1 MPYSALFAQSKSYF
15 THKVRGCQ
23 TFLQRIDKLF
33 YINISPAFPL
43 SSVPHLCFR
52 SDRVIAAEPDIAPRR
67 AARRGFIHAPRPA
80 RTSFLQKDLSP
91 PNTPDNFRGIA
102 AVISSVLRLRFR
114 IEPYSSPWIIGIRR
128 AARDTSL
135 LPAQARKA
143 RPSPA
148 PEFLFSEP
156 LYARARPPC
165 ASFGLTAPC
174 KHPHREPSA
183 YLPQSLLPPYRTPI
197 LSQTYKNRSSAIKLN
212 GEKQ

>member
-33 YINISPAFPL
+33 YINIPSAFLL

-52 SDRVIAAEPDIAPRR
+52 SDRVIAAEPDIVPRR
-67 AARRGFIHAPRPA
+67 VARRGFIHAPRPA

-128 AARDTSL
+128 AARDTTSFRPKREKRDRRPPL
-135 LPAQARKA
+135 SSYSPHICLPAPDRLAPIRTD
-143 RPSPA
+143 SPV
-148 PEFLFSEP
+148 
-156 LYARARPPC
+156 
-165 ASFGLTAPC
+165 
-174 KHPHREPSA
+174 
-183 YLPQSLLPPYRTPI
+183 
-197 LSQTYKNRSSAIKLN
+197 
-212 GEKQ
+212 

>member
-23 TFLQRIDKLF
+23 TFLQKIDKLF

-43 SSVPHLCFR
+43 SSVPHLF
-52 SDRVIAAEPDIAPRR
+52 SVPLTLPAAEPDIVP
-67 AARRGFIHAPRPA
+67 RRGFIRSPAPPEPLFTKGSPSRILPINSSTKHSCRYFFGFA
-80 RTSFLQKDLSP
+80 SAFSDRTVQLS
-91 PNTPDNFRGIA
+91 A
-102 AVISSVLRLRFR
+102 
-114 IEPYSSPWIIGIRR
+114 WIIGIRR
-128 AARDTSL
+128 EAQDIPSFPPKREKRDRRPPLSSYSPHIC
-135 LPAQARKA
+135 LP
-143 RPSPA
+143 
-148 PEFLFSEP
+148 
-156 LYARARPPC
+156 RARPPC
-165 ASFGLTAPC
+165 ASFGLTSPC

>member
-23 TFLQRIDKLF
+23 TFLQKIDKLF

-43 SSVPHLCFR
+43 SSVPHLFFR
-52 SDRVIAAEPDIAPRR
+52 SAYVTCRRARHSTAPRFYPF
-67 AARRGFIHAPRPA
+67 ARPA
-80 RTSFLQKDLSP
+80 RTSFYKKISP
-91 PNTPDNFRGIA
+91 RRILPT
-102 AVISSVLRLRFR
+102 ISSTKHSCSYFFGFASAFSDRTALGLAHRHTERCPRYTLF
-114 IEPYSSPWIIGIRR
+114 
-128 AARDTSL
+128 
-135 LPAQARKA
+135 PAQARKA
-143 RPSPA
+143 RLSPA

-165 ASFGLTAPC
+165 APFGLTAPC
-174 KHPHREPSA
+174 KHPHWEPSA

-197 LSQTYKNRSSAIKLN
+197 LSQTYKNRSTAIKLN

>member
-43 SSVPHLCFR
+43 SSVPHLFFR
-52 SDRVIAAEPDIAPRR
+52 SAYVTCRKARHSTAPRFYPC
-67 AARRGFIHAPRPA
+67 ASPRPNLFFTKGSLPA
-80 RTSFLQKDLSP
+80 EYSRQFQRHSGSYFFGFASAFSDRTVQLS
-91 PNTPDNFRGIA
+91 A
-102 AVISSVLRLRFR
+102 
-114 IEPYSSPWIIGIRR
+114 WIIGIRR
-128 AARDTSL
+128 DAQDIPSFPPKREKRDRRPPLSSYSPHIC
-135 LPAQARKA
+135 LP
-143 RPSPA
+143 
-148 PEFLFSEP
+148 
-156 LYARARPPC
+156 RARPPC

>member
-33 YINISPAFPL
+33 YINISPAFPP
-43 SSVPHLCFR
+43 SSVPHLFFR
-52 SDRVIAAEPDIAPRR
+52 SAYVIRRRARHSTAPRFYPF
-67 AARRGFIHAPRPA
+67 ARPA
-80 RTSFLQKDLSP
+80 RTSFYKKISPRRILPITSSTRHSGSYLFGFASAFSDRTVQLS
-91 PNTPDNFRGIA
+91 A
-102 AVISSVLRLRFR
+102 
-114 IEPYSSPWIIGIRR
+114 WIFGIRR
-128 AARDTSL
+128 EAQDIPSFPPKREKRDRRPPLSSYSPHIC
-135 LPAQARKA
+135 LP
-143 RPSPA
+143 
-148 PEFLFSEP
+148 
-156 LYARARPPC
+156 RARPPC
-165 ASFGLTAPC
+165 APFGLTAPC

>member
-43 SSVPHLCFR
+43 SSVPHLFFR
-52 SDRVIAAEPDIAPRR
+52 SAYVTCRRARHSTAPRFYPF
-67 AARRGFIHAPRPA
+67 ARPA
-80 RTSFLQKDLSP
+80 RTSFYKKISPRRILPINLS
-91 PNTPDNFRGIA
+91 TKHSCSYFFGFASAFSDRTVQLSA
-102 AVISSVLRLRFR
+102 
-114 IEPYSSPWIIGIRR
+114 WIIGIRR
-128 AARDTSL
+128 AAQDIPTFPPKREKRDRRPPLSSYYPHIC
-135 LPAQARKA
+135 LP
-143 RPSPA
+143 
-148 PEFLFSEP
+148 
-156 LYARARPPC
+156 RARPPC
-165 ASFGLTAPC
+165 APFGLTAPC

>member
-52 SDRVIAAEPDIAPRR
+52 SDRVIAAEPDIVP
-67 AARRGFIHAPRPA
+67 RRGFIRSPAPPEPLFYKRI
-80 RTSFLQKDLSP
+80 SP
-91 PNTPDNFRGIA
+91 RRILPT
-102 AVISSVLRLRFR
+102 ISSTKHSCSYFFGFASAFSDRTVQ
-114 IEPYSSPWIIGIRR
+114 P
-128 AARDTSL
+128 SL
-135 LPAQARKA
+135 DHRHTESCPRYTLFPAQARKA
-143 RPSPA
+143 RLSPA

-156 LYARARPPC
+156 LYARAWPPY
-165 ASFGLTAPC
+165 APFGQAAPC

-183 YLPQSLLPPYRTPI
+183 YLTQSLLPPYRTPI
-197 LSQTYKNRSSAIKLN
+197 LSQTYKNRSTAIKLN